1 MLSPSEEREGEA
13 PAEPKRAL
21 ARRPPEAA
29 IDRSTAFRLYSKEK
43 QCKLDVERTLLG
55 TEYRPEAVTPELSR

>member
-29 IDRSTAFRLYSKEK
+29 IDRATAFPLYLKEK
-43 QCKLDVERTLLG
+43 QCKPDVECALLG
-55 TEYRPEAVTPELSR
+55 TEYHPEAVAPAHSR